1 MGLSLVAFVALAG
14 AAWVAWNANRPA
26 PEPARDDPRVAV
38 DATPIPDRA
47 PIEEVGGDATVGA
60 PRTGP
65 SDSVGAEWSRRNDQ
79 GIAALREGRNRD
91 AVAHFEA
98 CLAAEPDEAV
108 FAGNLA
114 EALARLARELH
125 AERDTREEAL
135 ALLTRAVE
143 LAPDRA
149 DFAAVLDRRRRTA
162 ETEDGY
168 WTDESEH
175 FSLSFDGTRAQ
186 LMHGTQPLVEELE
199 RAYLDFGEWF
209 GRFPVEEGAPKIEVV
224 LYRGEEFR
232 EVTGL
237 GHWAGGAFDGV
248 VRIPVEDLAA
258 ERRALVETARHELV
272 HAYVAALGAT
282 SIPAWLNEGLAQ
294 WMAPPFAGGRALAV
308 QHARSRLV
316 GAELFPLA
324 DLRTTIA
331 AWTDDAKIHRAYAQS
346 LAFTAWIVEWYG
358 ESVLR
363 EMVLGAAASTPVDET
378 FRERVSISIDD
389 VLGDLQADLAR

>member
-1 MGLSLVAFVALAG
+1 MGLSLVALVALAG
-14 AAWVAWNANRPA
+14 AAWVAWSAGRA
-26 PEPARDDPRVAV
+26 EPEPARDEPREVAV
-38 DATPIPDRA
+38 ASQVPDRA
-47 PIEEVGGDATVGA
+47 PVEPAEDAATAGA
-60 PRTGP
+60 PRPGP
-65 SDSVGAEWSRRNDQ
+65 SVSVGAEWSRRNEQ
-79 GIAALREGRNRD
+79 GIAALREGRHRD

-98 CLAAEPDEAV
+98 CLAAEPDEPV

-149 DFAAVLDRRRRTA
+149 DLAAALERWRKTA
-162 ETEDGY
+162 EAEDGY

-175 FSLSFDGTRAQ
+175 FSLSFDGTRAE

-224 LYRGEEFR
+224 LYRRDEFR

-308 QHARSRLV
+308 QHARSRLRE
-316 GAELFPLA
+316 AELFPLS
-324 DLRTTIA
+324 DLQRTIA

-346 LAFTAWIVEWYG
+346 LAFTAWIAEWYG
-358 ESVLR
+358 EAVLR
-363 EMVLGAAASTPVDET
+363 EMVLGAAEAEPVDET
-378 FRERVSISIDD
+378 FRARVSIPIDD